1 MTIRGLDKSSHVPL
15 YWQLYTKLARQIEAA
30 ELKVGDRVPSERELA
45 EQLNVSRIT
54 ARQAIDALVE
64 SGLVYREQGR
74 GTFVAE
80 PKKRGLQGFTSFSED
95 LVARGHSP
103 SSQVMAQELIPA
115 DQKLQQLLKIGP
127 EDQVLHLVRLRLAD
141 ERPVAIQATHLNHR
155 LCPGIEQEDFSS
167 QSLFTVLREKYYV
180 HPAWTEVEMEALSA
194 TTAQAHLLKIKPGEP
209 VLVVRGVTF
218 TESFEVVES
227 VETSYRGKGLVL
239 YLGRQRLPTRN
250 R

>member
-1 MTIRGLDKSSHVPL
+1 MTVRGLDKSSHVPL
-15 YWQLYTKLARQIEAA
+15 YRQLYAKLIAQIEAA

-64 SGLVYREQGR
+64 TGLVYREQGR

-95 LVARGHSP
+95 LVARGHTP
-103 SSQVMAQELIPA
+103 SSRVVTQELVPA
-115 DQKLQQLLKIGP
+115 GEKWQQILKIGP
-127 EDQVLHLVRLRLAD
+127 DEPVFHLVRVRLAD
-141 ERPVAIQATHLNHR
+141 EQPVAIQSTHLNHR
-155 LCPGIEQEDFSS
+155 LCPGIEHEDFEC
-167 QSLFTVLREKYYV
+167 QSLFTVLRTKYYV
-180 HPAWTEVEMEALSA
+180 HPAWTEVEMEALPA
-194 TTAQAHLLKIKPGEP
+194 TAEAARLLEIKAGEP
-209 VLVVRGVTF
+209 VMVVRGVTF

-227 VETSYRGKGLVL
+227 VETIYRGKGLVL
-239 YLGRQRLPTRN
+239 YLGRQRLSLHN